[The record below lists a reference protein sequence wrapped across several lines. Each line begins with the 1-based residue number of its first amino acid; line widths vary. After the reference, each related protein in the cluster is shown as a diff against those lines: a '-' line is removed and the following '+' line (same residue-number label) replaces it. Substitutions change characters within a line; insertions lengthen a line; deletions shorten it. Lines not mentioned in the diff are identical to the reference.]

1 MSAILLAMT
10 GAGWDPAEWQA
21 RFSALAPRRE
31 VRIWPDRVGDPAE
44 IGYVCAWKPPPGLL
58 AQFPHLKAIFSLG
71 AGVDH
76 LTGDPLLPEV
86 PLVRVVDRDLTARMT
101 EHVVLHVLLHH
112 RRLRLYERQQR
123 EKIWHEHAQPAA
135 SEVAVGILGLGVL
148 GRDAA
153 EVLARIGFR
162 VAGFGR
168 SEKSVPG
175 IETFHGK
182 AGLDAFLARTE
193 ILVCLLPHTRATEG
207 MLNLRLLRK
216 LKRDGALG
224 GAYLIN
230 AGRGKLQVD
239 VDILAALEEGT
250 LAGASLDV
258 FPTEPLPRESPMWGH
273 PNVIITPHNAG
284 VSDPRA
290 LAKNVLTQIE
300 RFERGLPLEHVVD
313 PAAGY

>member
-1 MSAILLAMT
+1 MSAILLVMT
-10 GAGWDPAEWQA
+10 GWDPAEWQA
-21 RFSALAPRRE
+21 RFAALAPRRE
-31 VRIWPDRVGDPAE
+31 IRVWPDRVGDPAE
-44 IGYVCAWKPPPGLL
+44 IAYACAWKPPSGLL

-76 LTGDPLLPEV
+76 LIGDPLLPAV
-86 PLVRVVDRDLTARMT
+86 PIVRIVDRDLTARMT
-101 EHVVLHVLLHH
+101 EYVVLHVLLHH
-112 RRLRLYERQQR
+112 RRLRLYQAQQR

-135 SEVAVGILGLGVL
+135 NEVAVGILGLGVL
-148 GRDAA
+148 GRGAA

-168 SEKSVPG
+168 SAKQIPG
-175 IETFHGK
+175 IEIFHGK
-182 AGLDAFLARTE
+182 NFDAFLARTE
-193 ILVCLLPHTRATEG
+193 ILVSLLPHTSATEG
-207 MLNLRLLRK
+207 ILNLGLLRR

-230 AGRGKLQVD
+230 AGRGRLQVD
-239 VDILAALEEGT
+239 ADILAALEEGS

-258 FPTEPLPRESPMWGH
+258 FPAEPLPPDSPLWAH
-273 PNVIITPHNAG
+273 PNVIVTPHNAG

-290 LAKNVLTQIE
+290 LAKNVLAQIE

-313 PAAGY
+313 RDAGY

>member
-21 RFSALAPRRE
+21 RFLALEPRRE
-31 VRIWPDRVGDPAE
+31 VRIWPDRAGDPADV
-44 IGYVCAWKPPPGLL
+44 GYVCAWTPPPGLF

-76 LTGDPLLPEV
+76 LTGDPLLPAV

-123 EKIWHEHAQPAA
+123 ERVWHEHAQPAA

-168 SEKSVPG
+168 TEKSLPD
-175 IETFHGK
+175 IETFHGD

-193 ILVCLLPHTRATEG
+193 ILVCLLPQTRATEG
-207 MLNLRLLRK
+207 ILHLKLLRK

-230 AGRGKLQVD
+230 AGRGMLQVD
-239 VDILAALEEGT
+239 ADILAALEEGT

-258 FPTEPLPRESPMWGH
+258 FPTEPLPPESPLWAH
-273 PNVIITPHNAG
+273 PKVVITPHNAA

-290 LAKNVLTQIE
+290 LAKYVLTQI
-300 RFERGLPLEHVVD
+300 D
-313 PAAGY
+313 

>member
-21 RFSALAPRRE
+21 RFLALAPRRE
-31 VRIWPDRVGDPAE
+31 VRIWPDHVGDPAE

-76 LTGDPLLPEV
+76 LTGDPLLPAV

-101 EHVVLHVLLHH
+101 EYVVLHVLLHH
-112 RRLRLYERQQR
+112 RRSRLYERQQR
-123 EKIWHEHAQPAA
+123 ENIWHEHTQPAA

-175 IETFHGK
+175 IETFHGQT
-182 AGLDAFLARTE
+182 GLDAFLARTE

-207 MLNLRLLRK
+207 ILNLTLLRK

-230 AGRGKLQVD
+230 AGRGMLQVD
-239 VDILAALEEGT
+239 ADILAALEEGS

-258 FPTEPLPRESPMWGH
+258 FPAEPLPRESALWTH

-300 RFERGLPLEHVVD
+300 RFERGLPLQHVVD
-313 PAAGY
+313 RTAGY

>member
-10 GAGWDPAEWQA
+10 GWDPAEWQA
-21 RFSALAPRRE
+21 RFAALAPRRQI
-31 VRIWPDRVGDPAE
+31 RIWPDRVGDPAD
-44 IGYVCAWKPPPGLL
+44 IAYVCAWKPPPGLL
-58 AQFPHLKAIFSLG
+58 AQFPHLEAIFSLG

-76 LTGDPLLPEV
+76 LLADDPHLPSV
-86 PLVRVVDRDLTARMT
+86 PVIRVVDRDLTARMT

-112 RRLRLYERQQR
+112 RRLRQYEAQQR
-123 EKIWHEHAQPAA
+123 EKIWYEHAQPAA
-135 SEVAVGILGLGVL
+135 GEVAVGILGLGVL

-153 EVLARIGFR
+153 AVLSRIGFR

-168 SEKSVPG
+168 TAKQIPG
-175 IETFHGK
+175 IETFHGDN
-182 AGLDAFLARTE
+182 GLDAFLARTE
-193 ILVCLLPHTRATEG
+193 ILVCLLPHTLATEG
-207 MLNLRLLRK
+207 ILNLTLLRK

-239 VDILAALEEGT
+239 ADILAALEEGS

-258 FPTEPLPRESPMWGH
+258 FPTEPLPRESPLWAH
-273 PNVIITPHNAG
+273 PNVVITPHNAA

-290 LAKNVLTQIE
+290 LVKNVLTQIE

-313 PAAGY
+313 RDTGY

>member
-10 GAGWDPAEWQA
+10 GAGWNPAQWRA
-21 RFSALAPRRE
+21 RFLALAPRRE

-44 IGYVCAWKPPPGLL
+44 IGYVCAWKPPPGLF
-58 AQFPHLKAIFSLG
+58 AQFPHLRAIFSLG

-76 LTGDPLLPEV
+76 LTGDPLLPAV

-123 EKIWHEHAQPAA
+123 ERVWHEHAQPAA
-135 SEVAVGILGLGVL
+135 NEVAVGILGLGVL

-162 VAGFGR
+162 PAGFGR
-168 SEKSVPG
+168 TEKSVPG
-175 IETFHGK
+175 IETFHGQ

-193 ILVCLLPHTRATEG
+193 ILACLLPHTPATEG
-207 MLNLRLLRK
+207 ILNLTLLRK

-230 AGRGKLQVD
+230 VGRGRLQVD
-239 VDILAALEEGT
+239 TDILAALEEGT

-258 FPTEPLPRESPMWGH
+258 FPTEPLPRESPLWAH
-273 PNVIITPHNAG
+273 PNVVITPHNAA

-290 LAKNVLTQIE
+290 LAENVLTQIE

-313 PAAGY
+313 RAAGY